1 MSLNRKSMDLMMEK
15 KCLNQIMMVAKIV
28 PETVSVEDAVYT
40 NY

>member
-1 MSLNRKSMDLMMEK
+1 MDSMMEK

-28 PETVSVEDAVYT
+28 LETVFVGDAVYT